1 MNYFKKISILA
12 LTCLSVLSAN
22 SYAAEKYKCSETPT
36 TVTKNFYTWYM
47 KSIDAEKHPLTD
59 DVDGIK
65 KFITNKLFIK
75 LNKELS
81 SPEGMSEDYFMKAQD
96 YDNDW
101 ITKIKV
107 TTESYTNMIA
117 KEVVVLGNTKDTIQ
131 TLKVN
136 LKPVDGC
143 WKINA
148 VNQ

>member
-1 MNYFKKISILA
+1 MNYFKKIIILA
-12 LTCLSVLSAN
+12 LTCLPVLSAN
-22 SYAAEKYKCSETPT
+22 IYAAEKYKCSETPT

-47 KSIDAEKHPLTD
+47 KSIDSEKHPLTD
-59 DVDGIK
+59 DIDTIK

-96 YDNDW
+96 YNNDW
-101 ITKIKV
+101 ITHIKV

-117 KEVVVLGNTKDTIQ
+117 KEVVVLGNTKDTNQ